1 VRAQIRRPT
10 PPPLGGM
17 LDDEHPSKCGS
28 ARHVHTNFA
37 LHDRSTASEYAYF
50 TIKARP
56 FQAKMRKK
64 DEEIGLEKIFS
75 IFLNFFSKTYC
86 ILKRSV
92 L

>member
-1 VRAQIRRPT
+1 
-10 PPPLGGM
+10 M

-28 ARHVHTNFA
+28 ARAMHTNLAF
-37 LHDRSTASEYAYF
+37 HDRSTASEYAYF